1 MLVALIITG
10 FIARTSIK
18 SGFSFLQVGHVAIS
32 FFSVFG
38 LGFAQILFLFF
49 KFYRGLFDDS
59 SSISTA

>member
-1 MLVALIITG
+1 MLQ
-10 FIARTSIK
+10 F
-18 SGFSFLQVGHVAIS
+18 H